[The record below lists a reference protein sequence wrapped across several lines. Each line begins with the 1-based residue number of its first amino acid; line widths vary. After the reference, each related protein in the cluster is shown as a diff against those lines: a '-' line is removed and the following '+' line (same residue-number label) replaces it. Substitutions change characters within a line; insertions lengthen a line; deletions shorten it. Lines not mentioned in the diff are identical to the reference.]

1 MVFEKIISC
10 PMKEALTSLHRSWVR
25 RKIHRC
31 IYEGLKLT
39 RNFQMI
45 SARITLVLRS
55 ILIRGHYGGTA
66 WDMLVLLRYV
76 KEWRESFNETR
87 VPVNISN
94 RINERLRD
102 NASFLKQS
110 KPNKRMNWEEFTY
123 LLHSK
128 SNLRSA
134 VSSLIIYG
142 IQSCSIKAL
151 TLAGID
157 SLLIYSGRYCI

>member
-1 MVFEKIISC
+1 MMRVVFEKIVSC
-10 PMKEALTSLHRSWVR
+10 RMKEALTSLSDREMR

-31 IYEGLKLT
+31 LYEGLKLT

-45 SARITLVLRS
+45 SARITLLLLS
-55 ILIRGHYGGTA
+55 ILLRGHYGGTA
-66 WDMLVLLRYV
+66 CDMLMLVRYV
-76 KEWRESFNETR
+76 KEWRYSFNETR

-102 NASFLKQS
+102 NASFLKQN
-110 KPNKRMNWEEFTY
+110 KTNKRMNWEEFTC

-134 VSSLIIYG
+134 VSSLTIYG
-142 IQSCSIKAL
+142 TQSCSLKAL
-151 TLAGID
+151 
-157 SLLIYSGRYCI
+157 SLSLYFGRYCI